1 MAPSIAGPSRSIPAT
16 PPVPTARAKFAPPA
30 ARPRGNGVG
39 MGGAWRRYTD
49 GVPLD
54 GAEQDAR
61 VVRTLAPDRE
71 THACLPACAA

>member
-1 MAPSIAGPSRSIPAT
+1 
-16 PPVPTARAKFAPPA
+16 
-30 ARPRGNGVG
+30 